1 MEPNAVSGSKSALQ
15 SCCCCPQEGLVS
27 LMLGKKSS
35 EMEAARATILSTMSA
50 LLGNPPFCIVVFRM
64 ADPCQSNLDLDP
76 SFFVR

>member
-15 SCCCCPQEGLVS
+15 RCCCPQEGLVS

-50 LLGNPPFCIVVFRM
+50 LLGNPPLCIIVFRI

>member
-1 MEPNAVSGSKSALQ
+1 M
-15 SCCCCPQEGLVS
+15 S

-35 EMEAARATILSTMSA
+35 EVEAARATILSTMSA
-50 LLGNPPFCIVVFRM
+50 LLGNPPPLCIIVFRI

>member
-1 MEPNAVSGSKSALQ
+1 MEPNAVTGSKSALQ
-15 SCCCCPQEGLVS
+15 RCCCPQEGLVS

-35 EMEAARATILSTMSA
+35 EVEAARATILSTMSA
-50 LLGNPPFCIVVFRM
+50 LLGNPPLCIIVFRI